1 MILFLLTGFS
11 VSKSEFVLILFTLAR
26 ILGKCFL
33 LLTTTT
39 IGLHFIHARY
49 GSSVSS
55 I

>member
-11 VSKSEFVLILFTLAR
+11 VSKSEFVLIIFTLAR

-33 LLTTTT
+33 LLTTTR
-39 IGLHFIHARY
+39 IGLHVIYTRY